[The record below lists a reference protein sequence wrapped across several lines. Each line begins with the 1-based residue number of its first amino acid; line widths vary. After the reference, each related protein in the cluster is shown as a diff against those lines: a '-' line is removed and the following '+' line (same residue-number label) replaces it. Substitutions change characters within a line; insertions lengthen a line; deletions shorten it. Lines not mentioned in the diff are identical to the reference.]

1 MRPLANGVEK
11 GGVARR
17 VLTGH
22 IRFPL
27 EFTRADTGKAM
38 HIAGDL
44 HFKLCTADG
53 TCQAAVTHHGLT
65 LRASDKAEDSIH
77 YNYVTQGFAHLPPA
91 ESRHARAEKLVYD
104 REKGT
109 LTATFACRAG

>member
-1 MRPLANGVEK
+1 M
-11 GGVARR
+11 
-17 VLTGH
+17 LTGH

-53 TCQAAVTHHGLT
+53 TCQAAATHHGLT

-77 YNYVTQGFAHLPPA
+77 YNYVTQGFAQLPPA
-91 ESRHARAEKLVYD
+91 ESRHAQGEQYGGNGGRRGRDEFCQSPLRAWRRLCPRYI
-104 REKGT
+104 
-109 LTATFACRAG
+109 